1 MPSTVLVVEDDRAL
15 RDLMEFMLT
24 RRGYAVLTA
33 ADGVEALEL
42 IRATPPQAILL
53 DILLPQM
60 NGLELMR
67 QLQAEAAAPA
77 VPIIVISALGFRE
90 VVQQAIA
97 AGAHDFLL
105 KPFDM
110 RLLADKLSRVLP
122 TPKGAGA

>member
-1 MPSTVLVVEDDRAL
+1 MPPTVLVVEDDRAL
-15 RDLMEFMLT
+15 RDLMELMLT
-24 RRGYAVLTA
+24 RRGFNVLTA
-33 ADGVEALEL
+33 SDGMEALEL
-42 IRATPPQAILL
+42 IRTASPQVILL

-67 QLQAEAAAPA
+67 QLQAEAATPA

-97 AGAHDFLL
+97 AGAQDFLL

-110 RLLADKLSRVLP
+110 RLLADKLSRFLP
-122 TPKGAGA
+122 APGGVGA